1 MRRTVFRS
9 PIHRAKTDTCS
20 PLRDGWLRLP
30 LLHFDLHLDKT
41 VEPQNGSTF
50 VPIKRNG
57 PSRRKAEAALG
68 ASLGML
74 GHARH
79 IQ

>member
-1 MRRTVFRS
+1 M
-9 PIHRAKTDTCS
+9 
-20 PLRDGWLRLP
+20 
-30 LLHFDLHLDKT
+30 

-57 PSRRKAEAALG
+57 PSRGKAEAALG